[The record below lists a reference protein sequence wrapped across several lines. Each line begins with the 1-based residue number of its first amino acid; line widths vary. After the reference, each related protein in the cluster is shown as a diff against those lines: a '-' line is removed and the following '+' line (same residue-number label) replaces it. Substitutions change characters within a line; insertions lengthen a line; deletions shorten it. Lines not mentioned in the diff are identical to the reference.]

1 MTLPT
6 LAQLNAVTSVGADGT
21 YEPQLRTVLDALVAE
36 HQVTDTATNFNSQ
49 AASINTTGKYAGRRV
64 WSSTASKPVYA
75 AGALASSVW
84 VDSAG
89 TTVYTPV

>member
-6 LAQLNAVTSVGADGT
+6 TTQLDAVTAVGADGT
-21 YEPQLRTVLDALVAE
+21 WQPQLRTVLDALVLE
-36 HQVTDTATNFNSQ
+36 HKTTDTATNFNSL
-49 AASINTTGKYAGRRV
+49 ASTINTTGKYAGRRV

-75 AGALASSVW
+75 VGALASSVW